1 MLRLNKQSL
10 CLTML
15 AAGCLA
21 LAGTGCNRA
30 SAPSNLYPSVVR
42 FPVRTDWIVTGTI
55 ASQPTSFW
63 RVGLLPLQA
72 ISLPPSEQD
81 ANTQQLAQEVAK
93 QNHRTFWNPR
103 ELSASQ
109 RQELAYT
116 LDELFGT
123 PSAPRIPQ
131 FHEHLQTLTRTL
143 KLDSATL
150 RAGAAIYQNN
160 CQMCHGL
167 TGNGQG
173 GMGASMIP
181 APRDY
186 RSGRFKFTS
195 SDMPEGSRKPR
206 RDDLIRVLKVGVR
219 GTGMPA
225 FGGLTEPELQAVAS
239 YVTFLAIRGET
250 EIRVIRDL
258 LADEEDPIP
267 DLARAA
273 LVYQDKRG
281 ALSGVAIDWLRSEN
295 TPIIPDPDPYTTDEA
310 RLAAAARGY
319 AIFNDANSANCGRCH
334 ANLGRNAAYT
344 YDMWGT
350 IVLPRNLTLGQYRGG
365 DRLVDIY
372 YRIHSGINGSGM
384 PAHAHILRP
393 TFDEQQRGIDRMWE
407 VVHFVKAVGEPGT
420 RRRLAEK
427 FNLPLD

>member
-1 MLRLNKQSL
+1 MMRANKQTMRLSMLVVCSL
-10 CLTML
+10 VIV
-15 AAGCLA
+15 GS
-21 LAGTGCNRA
+21 GCNRA
-30 SAPSNLYPSVVR
+30 TTPSNLYPSIVQ
-42 FPVRTDWIVTGTI
+42 FPIRMDWIVSGTI
-55 ASQPTSFW
+55 ASQPTGYW

-72 ISLPPSEQD
+72 IALPASEQD
-81 ANTQQLAQEVAK
+81 SNTQQLAQEVAK
-93 QNHRTFWNPR
+93 QNRRTFWNPR
-103 ELSASQ
+103 ELTTAQ
-109 RQELAYT
+109 RLELAQT

-123 PSAPRIPQ
+123 PSAPQIPQ
-131 FHEHLQTLTRTL
+131 FHDQLKTLTRTL

-150 RAGAAIYQNN
+150 RTGAAIYQNN

-167 TGNGQG
+167 TGDGQG

-195 SDMPEGSRKPR
+195 SDIPEGSRKPR
-206 RDDLIRVLKVGVR
+206 RDDLIRVLKIGVR

-225 FGGLTEPELQAVAS
+225 FGALSDSELQAVAS

-250 EIRVIRDL
+250 EIRTIRDI

-267 DLARAA
+267 ELVRAA

-281 ALSGVAIDWLRSEN
+281 TLTGVAIDWLRSESK
-295 TPIIPDPDPYTTDEA
+295 PIIPDPDPYTSDEA

-365 DRLVDIY
+365 DRLEDIY

-407 VVHFVKAVGEPGT
+407 VVHFVKAVGEPSL

-427 FNLPLD
+427 FNLPLE